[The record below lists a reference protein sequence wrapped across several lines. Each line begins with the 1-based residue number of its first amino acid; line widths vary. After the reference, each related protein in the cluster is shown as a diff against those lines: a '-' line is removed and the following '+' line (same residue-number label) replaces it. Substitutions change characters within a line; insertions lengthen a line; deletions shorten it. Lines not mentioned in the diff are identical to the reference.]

1 MSLKSTKLS
10 VHLRKKNIRS
20 FIDAKK
26 CRLNITID
34 MRLRCE
40 SVISNPRK
48 LKKGFSLKTKT
59 FTFAITLNFMTREF
73 EWSGL
78 QIKIDHFNAVLPL
91 QSKNTLFYD
100 FELKICKCARISY
113 DKKVF
118 IEVRTVLTVVC
129 FVYSIHVEYC
139 YGCSV

>member
-10 VHLRKKNIRS
+10 VHLRKKHQILYWR
-20 FIDAKK
+20 KK
-26 CRLNITID
+26 VSIKYYNRHAIA
-34 MRLRCE
+34 LRKCYFKSTKVKE
-40 SVISNPRK
+40 
-48 LKKGFSLKTKT
+48 GFFTKT

-91 QSKNTLFYD
+91 QSKNTFFYD
-100 FELKICKCARISY
+100 FELNICKCARISY